1 MAIPQMLFEN
11 PAGTPIRINTDYF
24 GNLRSVRNPFPGP
37 FEKATDGQRPI
48 KVWPV
53 APGYLGRWF

>member
-24 GNLRSVRNPFPGP
+24 GNTRAKENPYPGS
-37 FEKATDGQRPI
+37 FELPQGGKQRL
-48 KVWPV
+48 KVWPI
-53 APGYLGRWF
+53 ADR